1 MGMGADGTA
10 GSSPSRPVGPPF
22 PHPPEPRPS
31 VLIVD
36 DTPANL
42 ESFSCVLESEGYELV
57 KANSGQEALK
67 LALRTEFSVILLDVR
82 MPGMD
87 GIETATFLR
96 AGRGRF
102 TPIIFVSA
110 FENTPFEVERGY
122 LAGAIDYLY
131 KPVDPDL
138 LKRKVAALVD
148 FYLRNLEFKRR
159 NYLYGSQTE
168 VLNAWFADRAKP
180 DHIVKLHT
188 GGGKTSMVLSMAAW
202 ALVPDKPGWPPENQE
217 PGTRNLETDL
227 YGS

>member
-1 MGMGADGTA
+1 MGMGGP
-10 GSSPSRPVGPPF
+10 GGPSPVGGRAPF
-22 PHPPEPRPS
+22 APREAEPRPS

-42 ESFSCVLESEGYELV
+42 ESFSSALAGEGYEIV
-57 KANSGQEALK
+57 GATSGQEALN

-110 FENTPFEVERGY
+110 FENTRLEVERGY
-122 LAGAIDYLY
+122 LAGAIDYLF
-131 KPVDPDL
+131 KPVDPEL

-148 FYLRNLEFKRR
+148 FYLRNLEYKRR
-159 NYLYGSQTE
+159 IE
-168 VLNAWFADRAKP
+168 
-180 DHIVKLHT
+180 
-188 GGGKTSMVLSMAAW
+188 
-202 ALVPDKPGWPPENQE
+202 ALVAANQGLLKRVAALEDALATKPGSSLS
-217 PGTRNLETDL
+217 GTDGPVPREVPS
-227 YGS
+227 GVEGKERS

>member
-1 MGMGADGTA
+1 MGNGDSTDSG
-10 GSSPSRPVGPPF
+10 PSRPLPAAS
-22 PHPPEPRPS
+22 PPEAPPS

-42 ESFSCVLESEGYELV
+42 EAFSCVLQGEGYDLV
-57 KANSGQEALK
+57 KASSGQEALK
-67 LALRTEFSVILLDVR
+67 LALRKEFSVILLDVR

-122 LAGAIDYLY
+122 LAGAIDYLF

-159 NYLYGSQTE
+159 NE
-168 VLNAWFADRAKP
+168 
-180 DHIVKLHT
+180 
-188 GGGKTSMVLSMAAW
+188 
-202 ALVPDKPGWPPENQE
+202 ALVQANQALLRKVTSLEGELAALKSAPPQGAGA
-217 PGTRNLETDL
+217 PASR
-227 YGS
+227 